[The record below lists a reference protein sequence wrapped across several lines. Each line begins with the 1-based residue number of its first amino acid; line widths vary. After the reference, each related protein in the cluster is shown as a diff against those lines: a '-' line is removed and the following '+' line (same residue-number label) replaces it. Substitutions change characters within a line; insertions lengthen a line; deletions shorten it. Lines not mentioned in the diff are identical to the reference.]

1 MKLHPP
7 LKLALGAIAL
17 AAALSA
23 QAKVTSMDPGDYN
36 SNPAYLDNGG
46 SLLFTAVS
54 TGATPASLVVDLGYF
69 LSDFASGPNDRST
82 APSASANFNNLFGAD
97 NNTVVWNFNTNLLT
111 VNGVAQT
118 VTNNWSA
125 PFAQFQSNLAGAT
138 ANWGVIAGSIGDFPN
153 YYLTTGSPTA
163 GELQTQLNSPQSTN
177 SLANVAVITNFS
189 NNPVGSALN
198 TLNQAGNGAVS
209 VANTTTSVSG
219 YVGSNIIMGTPGKWK
234 GNLAWSTF
242 TAGDASGIG
251 LYQLNDLDGGIN
263 KLAGTLSY
271 NAGVLTWQTPLT
283 QAPQVPEPSGYLLVL
298 AGFSVLGFVGR
309 RRLGS

>member
-46 SLLFTAVS
+46 SLLFTAIS

-69 LSDFASGPNDRST
+69 LSDFASGANNRSN
-82 APSASANFNNLFGAD
+82 APSANFNNLFGAD

-118 VTNNWSA
+118 VTNNWSV
-125 PFAQFQSNLAGAT
+125 PLTQFQSNLDGGT
-138 ANWGVIAGSIGDFPN
+138 TKWGVIAGAMADYPN

-163 GELQTQLNSPQSTN
+163 GQLQSQFLDISSTV
-177 SLANVAVITNFS
+177 SLGLVNNITNAS
-189 NNPVGSALN
+189 NNPVGSPTS
-198 TLNQAGNGAVS
+198 TLNLSGNGAIAV
-209 VANTTTSVSG
+209 VGTVTMASG
-219 YVGSNIIMGTPGKWK
+219 YVGANLVMGTAGTWRT
-234 GNLAWSTF
+234 NLAWSAF

-251 LYQLNDLDGGIN
+251 LYQLNDDDGGID
-263 KLAGTLSY
+263 KLTGTLSY
-271 NAGVLTWQTPLT
+271 NAGVLTWQTALT
-283 QAPQVPEPSGYLLVL
+283 PTPQVPEPSGYLLVL
-298 AGFSVLGFVGR
+298 AGVAVLGFVGR
-309 RRLGS
+309 RRLGN